1 VAQASLGRTVISLLR
16 ILTGEGKRSQ
26 RPDYALRPARHDQK
40 ARYCVR
46 NGARPTVGDTKPS
59 APVGLTERFALGAC
73 VVAAMLLLIWVLSRC
88 RSGFDF
94 TDEGFYLNWISSP
107 WNYRDSVTQFGFV
120 YHPLYRLV
128 GGDIALLRQGNVLV
142 IFVSAFAL
150 CASLLHSIF
159 AERNDGKSGSR
170 IWIVS
175 LALVIAAS
183 SLTFF
188 DLWLPTPS
196 YNSLAFTS
204 LIFAAIGVLITSREA
219 STLSLIG
226 WVLIGTAGAF
236 SFLAKPT
243 SAAVLGCVVVVYLT
257 TAGKVWI
264 RGLLISVI
272 GAAMLLGGAALV
284 IDESIGKFLHR
295 LLEGARIGSLLTPD
309 QPIALMFRVDSFHFG
324 RAQRVNF
331 ALLLAITLAAMVLGT
346 LAGAAARVGV
356 AVMAIVL
363 TGLCIVVSAGA
374 LLPNIP
380 YYPFQPMQFWAIN
393 FAVVLS
399 FLFDSRRSSLLPSRN
414 AVALAAFLI
423 TLPYVYAFGTGNNY
437 WEQGGRAGFFWFLA
451 GIVISAEL
459 AARSAEWR
467 ILTPIA
473 AAALLVTTSVVLAA
487 VEHPYRQTQ
496 PLRLQANKTE
506 VGPDNATLF
515 LTGDAATYI
524 RDLRRIAA
532 DNGLKAG
539 DPLLD
544 LSGRSPGSVYAMG
557 GRPPGAGW
565 ILAGYPGSNEFFRA
579 ALANESCDVLGAMWI
594 LTEPSLSA
602 SFSASLLQPYG
613 IDILRDYQEAGS
625 VQSVRGASRTEFE
638 QFLLKPSRNHDVAR
652 QACERARL
660 IGR

>member
-1 VAQASLGRTVISLLR
+1 M
-16 ILTGEGKRSQ
+16 
-26 RPDYALRPARHDQK
+26 
-40 ARYCVR
+40 
-46 NGARPTVGDTKPS
+46 
-59 APVGLTERFALGAC
+59 
-73 VVAAMLLLIWVLSRC
+73 AAMLLLIWVLSRC

-107 WNYRDSVTQFGFV
+107 WDYRDSVTQFGFV

-128 GGDIALLRQGNVLV
+128 GGDIAFLRQGNVLV
-142 IFVSAFAL
+142 IFVSAFVL

-159 AERNDGKSGSR
+159 AERNDGKSGPR
-170 IWIVS
+170 IKIVS
-175 LALVIAAS
+175 LALGIAAS

-188 DLWLPTPS
+188 DLWLPTPN
-196 YNSLAFTS
+196 YNSLTFMS
-204 LIFAAIGVLITSREA
+204 LMFAAVGVLITSREA
-219 STLSLIG
+219 STLSLCG

-243 SAAVLGCVVVVYLT
+243 SAAVLGGAVVVYLII
-257 TAGKVWI
+257 AGKVWI

-272 GAAMLLGGAALV
+272 AAAVLLGVSALV
-284 IDESIGKFLHR
+284 IDGSLGKFVDRVLN
-295 LLEGARIGSLLTPD
+295 GARIGSLLTPD
-309 QPIALMFRVDSFHFG
+309 QPIARLFRVDSFSFG
-324 RAQRVNF
+324 SVQRAIF
-331 ALLLAITLAAMVLGT
+331 ALLLAVTFAAAFLAT
-346 LAGAAARVGV
+346 RAGAAARIGV
-356 AVMAIVL
+356 AVVTIVL
-363 TGLCIVVSAGA
+363 TGLSIAVSTGA

-393 FAVVLS
+393 FAVALS
-399 FLFDSRRSSLLPSRN
+399 FLFASRRSSPLPSRN
-414 AVALAAFLI
+414 AVALAAFFI

-451 GIVISAEL
+451 GIVITVEL
-459 AARSAEWR
+459 VATNAEWR

-496 PLRLQANKTE
+496 PLRLQTSKFE
-506 VGPDNATLF
+506 IGPDNATLF
-515 LTGDAATYI
+515 LADDAATYI
-524 RDLRRIAA
+524 RDLRRLAA
-532 DNGLKAG
+532 DHGLKTG

-544 LSGRSPGSVYAMG
+544 LSGRSPGSVYAMS
-557 GRPPGAGW
+557 GRAPGASW
-565 ILAGYPGSNEFFRA
+565 ILAGYAGSNDFLRA

-594 LTEPSLSA
+594 LTEPSLPA

-625 VQSVRGASRTEFE
+625 VRSVRGASRTEFE
-638 QFLLKPSRNHDVAR
+638 QFLLKPSRDHDVAR

>member
-1 VAQASLGRTVISLLR
+1 
-16 ILTGEGKRSQ
+16 
-26 RPDYALRPARHDQK
+26 
-40 ARYCVR
+40 VR
-46 NGARPTVGDTKPS
+46 NGARPTVGDAQTS
-59 APVGLTERFALGAC
+59 APLGLTERFALAAC
-73 VVAAMLLLIWVLSRC
+73 VVAAMLLLIWVLSLC

-107 WNYRDSVTQFGFV
+107 WNYRNSITQFGFV

-128 GGDIALLRQGNVLV
+128 GGDIALLRQGNVLI
-142 IFVSAFAL
+142 IFVSASAL
-150 CASLLHSIF
+150 SASLLHSIF
-159 AERNDGKSGSR
+159 AERNDGSGSR

-188 DLWLPTPS
+188 DLWLPTPN

-204 LIFAAIGVLITSREA
+204 LMFAAIGVLITSREA

-243 SAAVLGCVVVVYLT
+243 SAAVLGCAVVVYLI

-272 GAAMLLGGAALV
+272 AAAVLLGVSALV
-284 IDESIGKFLHR
+284 IDGSLGKFLDR

-309 QPIALMFRVDSFHFG
+309 QPIARMFRVDSFHFG
-324 RAQRVNF
+324 RAQRANF
-331 ALLLAITLAAMVLGT
+331 ALLLAITLAATVLGT
-346 LAGAAARVGV
+346 RAGAAAKVGV

-363 TGLCIVVSAGA
+363 TGLSIAVSAGA
-374 LLPNIP
+374 LLPNIS

-393 FAVVLS
+393 FAVALS
-399 FLFDSRRSSLLPSRN
+399 FLFASRRSSPLPSRN
-414 AVALAAFLI
+414 AVALAAFFI

-451 GIVISAEL
+451 GTIITVEL
-459 AARSAEWR
+459 AARNAERR

-473 AAALLVTTSVVLAA
+473 AAALLVTTIVVLAA

-496 PLRLQANKTE
+496 PLRLQASETE
-506 VGPDNATLF
+506 IGPGKATLF
-515 LTGDAATYI
+515 LTDDAATYI

-532 DNGLKAG
+532 DNGLKTG

-544 LSGRSPGSVYAMG
+544 LSGQSPGSVYALG

-565 ILAGYPGSNEFFRA
+565 ILAGYAGSNEFFSA
-579 ALANESCDVLGAMWI
+579 ALANESCDVLGTMWI
-594 LTEPSLSA
+594 LTEPSLPA
-602 SFSASLLQPYG
+602 SFSASLLQVYG
-613 IDILRDYQEAGS
+613 IDISRDYQEAGS
-625 VQSVRGASRTEFE
+625 VRSVRGASRTEFE
-638 QFLLKPSRNHDVAR
+638 QFLLKPSRDQDGAR